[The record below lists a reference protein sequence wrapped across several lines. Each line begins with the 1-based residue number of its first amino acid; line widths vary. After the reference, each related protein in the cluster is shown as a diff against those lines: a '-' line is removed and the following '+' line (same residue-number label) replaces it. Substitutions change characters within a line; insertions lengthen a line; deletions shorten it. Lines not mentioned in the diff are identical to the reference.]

1 MTPRRWKKRATRSR
15 RATPSCSAFDPL
27 AAMMTSELPKA
38 SVAET
43 LAEKIVALKAGGLPA
58 ATTRKCE
65 DLLIDVIGLCVTARN
80 EDYVA
85 SALAGWDDGGPC
97 TVIGHQRTLN
107 AAGAAFV
114 NGTAAHGEDFDDTF
128 EGGPVH
134 AGAVIVPAV
143 LAACERH
150 NPDGRMALTGIAVGT
165 EVLCRLSLVVPKAVH
180 KAGFHPTAIFGAM
193 GAAAG
198 VGAALGLNAKQVVD
212 ALGIA
217 GSMAGGIIEYLAE
230 GAWTKRL
237 HAGWAAQSGIR
248 AVLLARGG
256 FVGPRTVFEGV
267 HGLFHGFAHTTKGD
281 YDALTGDFGTRWVTD
296 TLAFKP
302 YPCGTMA
309 QPYIDCAR
317 RLAARSIKA
326 DDIAEIVCEVAG
338 GTVHRL
344 WEPLADKQR
353 PRNGYAAKFAT
364 PYLLATG
371 FVHDSVGLGAFT
383 EAGIRDPPVQ
393 ALAAQVEFVI
403 DPKNPYPDN
412 YTGHVR
418 ATMKDGS
425 VVEERQP
432 YLRGG
437 AQEPL
442 TRQDVTDKF
451 TLNAQHGGWTRAQ
464 SEATL
469 KLLAMLYRSRI
480 DLRTLRS

>member
-1 MTPRRWKKRATRSR
+1 
-15 RATPSCSAFDPL
+15 
-27 AAMMTSELPKA
+27 MMTSRLPKT

-43 LAEKIVALKAGGLPA
+43 LAEKIAALGAGSLPA
-58 ATTRKCE
+58 PTIRKCE
-65 DLLIDVIGLCVTARN
+65 DLLIDIVGLCVTARKA
-80 EDYVA
+80 DYVE
-85 SALAGWDDGGPC
+85 SALAGWDDDGPC
-97 TVIGHQRTLN
+97 TVIGHSRTLN

-150 NPDGRMALTGIAVGT
+150 NPDGSMALMGIAVGT

-193 GAAAG
+193 GAVAG
-198 VGAALGLNAKQVVD
+198 VGAALGLNARQIVD

-237 HAGWAAQSGIR
+237 HAGWAAQSGMR
-248 AVLLARGG
+248 AAFLAAGG

-267 HGLFHGFAHTTKGD
+267 HGLFHGFAHTSHGD
-281 YDALTGDFGTRWVTD
+281 YEALTGDFGSRWVTD

-317 RLAARSIKA
+317 RLAARGIKA
-326 DDIAEIVCEVAG
+326 EDIAEIVCEVAE

-344 WEPLADKQR
+344 WEPLADKRR
-353 PRNGYAAKFAT
+353 PRNGYGAKFAT

-371 FVHDSVGLGAFT
+371 FVRGGVGLGAFT
-383 EAGIRDPPVQ
+383 EAAIGDREVL
-393 ALAAQVEFVI
+393 ALAAKVKYVI
-403 DPKNPYPDN
+403 DPQNPYPAN

-418 ATMKDGS
+418 ATLKDGS
-425 VVEERQP
+425 VIEDRQP
-432 YLRGG
+432 HMRGG

-451 TLNAQHGGWTRAQ
+451 ALNAQHGGWTRAQ
-464 SEATL
+464 GDATL
-469 KLLAMLYRSRI
+469 KLLATLYNGRI
-480 DLRTLRS
+480 DLSALRR

>member
-1 MTPRRWKKRATRSR
+1 
-15 RATPSCSAFDPL
+15 
-27 AAMMTSELPKA
+27 MMTFELPKT

-43 LAEKIVALKAGGLPA
+43 LAEKIVALKSGSLPA
-58 ATTRKCE
+58 TTTRKCE
-65 DLLIDVIGLCVTARN
+65 DLLIDVVGLCVTARN

-85 SALAGWDDGGPC
+85 SALAGWDDDGPC

-150 NPDGRMALTGIAVGT
+150 HLDGRMALIGIAVGT

-180 KAGFHPTAIFGAM
+180 KAGFHPTAIFGAI

-198 VGAALGLNAKQVVD
+198 VSAALGLNASQIVD

-248 AVLLARGG
+248 AALLAGAG

-267 HGLFHGFAHTTKGD
+267 HGLFHGFAHTTHGD
-281 YDALTGDFGTRWVTD
+281 YEALRADFGTRWVTD

-317 RLAARSIKA
+317 RLAARVIRSE
-326 DDIAEIVCEVAG
+326 DIREIVCEVAE

-344 WEPLADKQR
+344 WEPLAEKQQ

-371 FVHDSVGLGAFT
+371 FVRGGVGLGAFT
-383 EAGIRDPPVQ
+383 EEAIRDSDVL
-393 ALAAQVEFVI
+393 ALAAKVTYLI
-403 DPKNPYPDN
+403 DPKNPYPNN
-412 YTGHVR
+412 YTGHLR

-451 TLNAQHGGWTRAQ
+451 ALNAQHGGWTRAQ
-464 SEATL
+464 GDATL
-469 KLLAMLYRSRI
+469 KLLAKLYQGKI
-480 DLRTLRS
+480 DLSPLRK

>member
-1 MTPRRWKKRATRSR
+1 VTA
-15 RATPSCSAFDPL
+15 
-27 AAMMTSELPKA
+27 
-38 SVAET
+38 
-43 LAEKIVALKAGGLPA
+43 
-58 ATTRKCE
+58 RKCE
-65 DLLIDVIGLCVTARN
+65 DLLIDVVGLCVTARN

-85 SALAGWDDGGPC
+85 SALAGWDDDGVC
-97 TVIGHQRTLN
+97 TVIGHKRTLT

-143 LAACERH
+143 LGACERH
-150 NPDGRMALTGIAVGT
+150 KADGQMALIGIAVGT

-180 KAGFHPTAIFGAM
+180 RAGFHPTAIFGTM

-198 VGAALGLNAKQVVD
+198 VSAALGLNARQIVD

-237 HAGWAAQSGIR
+237 HAGWAAQSGLR
-248 AVLLARGG
+248 AALLAQAG

-267 HGLFHGFAHTTKGD
+267 HGLFHGFAHTTRGD
-281 YDALTGDFGTRWVTD
+281 YHALIGDFGTRWVTD

-317 RLAARSIKA
+317 RLAARAVKA
-326 DDIAEIVCEVAG
+326 EDIREIVCEVAE

-353 PRNGYAAKFAT
+353 PRNGYSAKFAT
-364 PYLLATG
+364 PYLLAAG
-371 FVHDSVGLGAFT
+371 FVHGGVGLGAFT
-383 EAGIRDPPVQ
+383 EAAIRNPKLL
-393 ALAAQVEFVI
+393 ALAAKVKYVI
-403 DPKNPYPDN
+403 DAQNPYPDS
-412 YTGHVR
+412 YTGHIR
-418 ATMKDGS
+418 AIMKDGS
-425 VVEERQP
+425 VIEERQP
-432 YLRGG
+432 HLRGG

-442 TRQDVTDKF
+442 TRQDVIDKF
-451 TLNAQHGGWTRAQ
+451 ALNTEHGGWTKAQ
-464 SEATL
+464 ADATL
-469 KLLAMLYRSRI
+469 MLLSRLYNGSI
-480 DLRTLRS
+480 DLSVMRN

>member
-1 MTPRRWKKRATRSR
+1 
-15 RATPSCSAFDPL
+15 
-27 AAMMTSELPKA
+27 MTSELPKI

-43 LAEKIVALKAGGLPA
+43 LAQKIVALKAGNLPA

-65 DLLIDVIGLCVTARN
+65 DLLIDVVGLCVTARN
-80 EDYVA
+80 EDYIA
-85 SALAGWDDGGPC
+85 SALGGWDDDGPC
-97 TVIGHQRTLN
+97 TVIGHTRTLN

-143 LAACERH
+143 LAACERYH
-150 NPDGRMALTGIAVGT
+150 PDGPSALLGIAVGV
-165 EVLCRLSLVVPKAVH
+165 EVICRLSVVAPKAVH
-180 KAGFHPTAIFGAM
+180 KAGFHPTAVFGAM
-193 GAAAG
+193 AAAAA
-198 VGAALGLNAKQVVD
+198 VGAALKLNSRQLVD
-212 ALGIA
+212 ALGIV

-237 HAGWAAQSGIR
+237 HPGWAAQSGLR
-248 AVLLARGG
+248 AARLARAG
-256 FVGPRTVFEGV
+256 FLGPRTVFEGV
-267 HGLFHGFAHTTKGD
+267 HGLFHGFAHTTAGD
-281 YDALTGDFGTRWVTD
+281 YDALTADFGTRWVTD

-317 RLAARSIKA
+317 RLAAQGVRPE
-326 DDIAEIVCEVAG
+326 DINEIVCEVAE

-353 PRNGYAAKFAT
+353 PRNGYAAKFAV

-371 FVHDSVGLGAFT
+371 FVHGGVGLGAFT
-383 EAGIRDPPVQ
+383 ESAIRDERVL
-393 ALAAQVEFVI
+393 ALAAKVKFVI
-403 DPKNPYPDN
+403 DPDNPYPNN
-412 YTGHVR
+412 YTGHIR
-418 ATMKDGS
+418 ATLRDGS

-451 TLNAQHGGWTRAQ
+451 LLNAQHGGWDKAR
-464 SEATL
+464 SDATL
-469 KLLAMLYRSRI
+469 KLLATLCNGRI
-480 DLRTLRS
+480 DLSPLRA

>member
-1 MTPRRWKKRATRSR
+1 
-15 RATPSCSAFDPL
+15 
-27 AAMMTSELPKA
+27 MTSELPKT

-43 LAEKIVALKAGGLPA
+43 LAHKIAGLTPGVLPV
-58 ATTRKCE
+58 ATTRKCQ
-65 DLLIDVIGLCVTARN
+65 DLLIDVVGLCVTARN
-80 EDYVA
+80 EDYA
-85 SALAGWDDGGPC
+85 RSALAGSDDDGPC
-97 TVIGHQRTLN
+97 TVIGHRRMLT

-150 NPDGRMALTGIAVGT
+150 NPDGHMALTGIAVGT

-198 VGAALGLNAKQVVD
+198 VGAALGLTAREIVD

-248 AVLLARGG
+248 AALLARQG

-281 YDALTGDFGTRWVTD
+281 YEALTGDFGTRWVTD

-317 RLAARSIKA
+317 RLAARG
-326 DDIAEIVCEVAG
+326 IAAEDVEAIICEVAE

-344 WEPLADKQR
+344 WEPLASKQR
-353 PRNGYAAKFAT
+353 PRNGYAAKFAV

-371 FVHDSVGLGAFT
+371 FVHGGVGLGAFT
-383 EAGIRDPPVQ
+383 EAAIRDERVL
-393 ALAAQVEFVI
+393 ALASKVKFVI
-403 DPKNPYPDN
+403 DPDNPYPNN

-418 ATMKDGS
+418 ATLKDGS

-451 TLNAQHGGWTRAQ
+451 ALNVEHGGWSKAQ
-464 SEATL
+464 SDAAL
-469 KLLAMLYRSRI
+469 KLLAGLYDGKI
-480 DLRTLRS
+480 DLTSLRA

>member
-1 MTPRRWKKRATRSR
+1 
-15 RATPSCSAFDPL
+15 
-27 AAMMTSELPKA
+27 MTSPLPET

-43 LAEKIVALKAGGLPA
+43 LAGKILALKPGALPEL
-58 ATTRKCE
+58 TTRKCE
-65 DLLIDVIGLCVTARN
+65 DLLIDVVGLCVTARN

-85 SALAGWDDGGPC
+85 SALTGWDDDGPC
-97 TVIGHQRTLN
+97 TVIGHKRTLT
-107 AAGAAFV
+107 ASGAAFV

-150 NPDGRMALTGIAVGT
+150 NPDGRMALMGIAVGT

-198 VGAALGLNAKQVVD
+198 VGAALGLNARQIVD

-248 AVLLARGG
+248 AALLARQG

-267 HGLFHGFAHTTKGD
+267 HGLFHGFAHTTHGD
-281 YDALTGDFGTRWVTD
+281 YEALIGDFGARWVTD

-309 QPYIDCAR
+309 QPYVDCAR
-317 RLAARSIKA
+317 RLATRGVKLEEIS
-326 DDIAEIVCEVAG
+326 EIVCEVAE

-344 WEPLADKQR
+344 WEPLAAKQR

-364 PYLLATG
+364 PYLLAAG
-371 FVHDSVGLGAFT
+371 FVHGGVGLGAFT
-383 EAGIRDPPVQ
+383 ESAIRDPRVL
-393 ALAAQVEFVI
+393 ALAAKVRYVI
-403 DPKNPYPDN
+403 DPQNPYPNN
-412 YTGHVR
+412 YTGHIR
-418 ATMKDGS
+418 ATLKDGS
-425 VVEERQP
+425 VIEERQP
-432 YLRGG
+432 HLRGG

-442 TRQDVTDKF
+442 SRQDVTDKF
-451 TLNAQHGGWTRAQ
+451 TLNAQHGGWT
-464 SEATL
+464 ATQGDANL
-469 KLLAMLYRSRI
+469 KLLGDLYKGKI
-480 DLRTLRS
+480 DLSALRS